1 MNAFGD
7 ASQKARREGKA
18 LRGAWFA
25 ERIGVRP
32 RAKASDVPSA
42 QANENASSRILIAL
56 ALVTLFWAV
65 AFLQWPLRDLVVP
78 WDSKN
83 QFYTFFRFMA
93 DAIAQGSTPFWNPY
107 HYAGHP
113 SIADPQSMIFSP
125 AFVLWALV
133 DPKPS
138 LFAFDLMVFAHLLV
152 GGLALVR
159 YGQRHDWPTAACVLA
174 AMTFMIGGAVSGR
187 MMHVGIITVYALFP
201 LALLWMEIALERRSY
216 LAAIGFGATSALI
229 VLGRS
234 QVPLLLSFTLAAL
247 LVWRLAR
254 DPGGWRFVVGRLGVL
269 ALAGMT
275 ALALIAI
282 PMMLT
287 IQFADF
293 SNRPHEEIEAALR
306 SSLYPANLANFFVPD
321 VFGSLRSLETGNW
334 GPAYAT
340 RPDLDST
347 DRAFNYLFAGSLTA
361 LLFVWHGLAG
371 GRALRREARPFAA
384 VLVVALLYALG
395 RYTPFFPFLFQHVPG
410 IDLFRRPV
418 GGTFILLAGL
428 AYLTG
433 WLATAYV
440 REGAPAPKLP
450 WIVVASAAV
459 AGILVWALAFSAQS
473 DNAGKAALEIGKAL
487 PLYVGLIALLAW
499 PKTPRARALALSVA
513 VAFTGG
519 ELILRNAATVLNA
532 EPRSIY
538 AMLEKPTDDTNTIL
552 TAIRQDERNNPKSLA
567 RPRVEIVGLGG
578 PWQNASML
586 YGLEATN
593 GYNPLR
599 IGPYDRLVAPG
610 EAPYTLAHRRF
621 PTSFPGYN
629 CLLSRLLGLEYVVLD
644 RPIDQVPSLAR
655 RTVAQAVMTGP
666 KSWIYRLA
674 DASPR
679 VTVES
684 RVQVADASELIDA
697 GAFPSALPASEVL
710 VDSEDELSQKYLT
723 GPIRAKAT
731 ISAWRPDR
739 VEIDFDSSAQGIVT
753 LHDLWYPGWEVE
765 IDGAPRPLLRT
776 DLLFRGVEAPAGKH
790 KIVFAYRPLSRE
802 NLMGIL
808 HGILEPEEE

>member
-1 MNAFGD
+1 MNASGD
-7 ASQKARREGKA
+7 ASQKARLEGEA

-25 ERIGVRP
+25 RRIGVRP
-32 RAKASDVPSA
+32 PASAPDVQSA
-42 QANENASSRILIAL
+42 RDMDNTQPRVLIAL
-56 ALVTLFWAV
+56 ALVALFWAA
-65 AFLQWPLRDLVVP
+65 AFLQWPLHGLVVP

-152 GGLALVR
+152 GGLALAR
-159 YGQRHDWPTAACVLA
+159 YGQRQDWPTAASVLA
-174 AMTFMIGGAVSGR
+174 AMVFMIGGAVSGR
-187 MMHVGIITVYALFP
+187 MMHVGIITAYALFP
-201 LALLWMEIALERRSY
+201 VALLWMEIAIDRRSA
-216 LAAIGFGATSALI
+216 LAAIGFGAVSALI

-234 QVPLLLSFTLAAL
+234 QVPLLLCFTLAAL
-247 LVWRLAR
+247 LLARLTR
-254 DPGGWRFVVGRLGVL
+254 DPGGWRFAASRLGVL
-269 ALAGMT
+269 ALAGLT
-275 ALALIAI
+275 TLALIAI
-282 PMMLT
+282 PMLLT

-306 SSLYPANLANFFVPD
+306 SSLYPPNLANFFVPD
-321 VFGSLRSLETGNW
+321 VFGSLRSLDDGNW

-340 RPDLDST
+340 RPELDST

-361 LLFVWHGLAG
+361 LLLVWHGLVG
-371 GRALRREARPFAA
+371 GRALRREARPFLA
-384 VLVVALLYALG
+384 VCLIALLYALG
-395 RYTPFFPFLFQHVPG
+395 RYTPLFPFLFEHVPG

-433 WLATAYV
+433 WLATAYL
-440 REGAPAPKLP
+440 REGAPRLSWLALL
-450 WIVVASAAV
+450 VVGAA
-459 AGILVWALAFSAQS
+459 ITSLLVWAVVFSAAS
-473 DNAGKAALEIGKAL
+473 SKSLEAALEIAKAA
-487 PLYVGLIALLAW
+487 PLYAALIALLLWA
-499 PKTPRARALALSVA
+499 KTPRARAFALSAA

-519 ELILRNAATVLNA
+519 ELILRNSATVLNA
-532 EPRSIY
+532 EPRSVY
-538 AMLEKPTDDTNTIL
+538 AMLEAPTQDAARIIS
-552 TAIRQDERNNPKSLA
+552 AIRQDAGRNPKA
-567 RPRVEIVGLGG
+567 ATRPRVEIVGLGG
-578 PWQNASML
+578 PWQNAAML

-599 IGPYDRLVAPG
+599 IGPYDRLVSPG
-610 EAPYTLAHRRF
+610 EAPYTLLHRRF

-644 RPIDQVPSLAR
+644 RPIEQIPALAR
-655 RTVAQAVMTGP
+655 RTVAHAIMAGP
-666 KSWIYRLA
+666 KTWIYRLA
-674 DASPR
+674 NVSPR
-679 VTVES
+679 VTVET
-684 RVQVADASELIDA
+684 RIQVADAWELIDA
-697 GAFPSALPASEVL
+697 GAFPASLPSSEVL

-723 GPIRAKAT
+723 GPVRAKAT
-731 ISAWRPDR
+731 IAAWRPDR
-739 VEIDFDSSAQGIVT
+739 VEIDFDSSAPGVVT
-753 LHDLWYPGWEVE
+753 LHDIWYPGWEVE
-765 IDGAPRPLLRT
+765 IDGARRPLLRT
-776 DLLFRGVEAPAGKH
+776 DVLFRGVEAPAGKH

-802 NLMGIL
+802 NLMGIVQ
-808 HGILEPEEE
+808 GILEPGEE